1 MLASMTSAVRR
12 WARSLRFVVACLS
25 LVFAVTGAS
34 RADRP
39 VDASVWIAAAAQER
53 RAAEALPRVERA
65 AEQGSPAAQRVWPA
79 ARVLASSAP
88 ITTPNPSR
96 YGEPRY
102 LEHCTFLC

>member
-1 MLASMTSAVRR
+1 MLASMTSAPRR

-53 RAAEALPRVERA
+53 RAGEALPHLEPA
-65 AEQGSPAAQRVWPA
+65 AEPGSPVAAHVWPA
-79 ARVLASSAP
+79 TRKLSSTAP
-88 ITTPNPSR
+88 ITTPNPSC

-102 LEHCTFLC
+102 LEHRTFLC